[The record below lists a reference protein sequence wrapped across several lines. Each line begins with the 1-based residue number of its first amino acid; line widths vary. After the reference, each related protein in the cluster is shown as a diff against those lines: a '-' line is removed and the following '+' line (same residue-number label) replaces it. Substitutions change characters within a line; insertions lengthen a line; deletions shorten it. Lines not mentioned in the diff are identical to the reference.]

1 MPNRDGVASAAP
13 EVATRRRP
21 PESGE
26 VERDREQM
34 LAVVAHDLRTPLSAI
49 SISAHV
55 LRARFGETK
64 ELGTIVRACG
74 RAMQLIDDLLLASKL
89 GNRALPFRL
98 APTDLHFLL
107 EHVAEEHAPI
117 ACVAQVNI
125 EVEAPPGLRILADP
139 ERLLQMLSN
148 LIVNA
153 LKFTKRG
160 GRVRLVAET
169 RGERV
174 ALIVADDGEGIPP
187 SQLPQVFERYWRGSS
202 SPASGA
208 GLGLFIAKEIAEA
221 HEGSITV
228 ESQLGVG
235 TKFTVLLPQLTI

>member
-1 MPNRDGVASAAP
+1 MPNRDGVASPLP
-13 EVATRRRP
+13 EAATRRRP
-21 PESGE
+21 SPEERGE
-26 VERDREQM
+26 GEGEQL

-55 LRARFGETK
+55 LRARFGDTK
-64 ELGTIVRACG
+64 ELGTIVRACS

-98 APTDLHFLL
+98 TPTDLHFLL

-117 ACVAQVNI
+117 ACVAQVGI
-125 EVEAPPGLRILADP
+125 EVAAPPALRILADP

-169 RGERV
+169 RGDQV
-174 ALIVADDGEGIPP
+174 ALIVADDGEGIPA
-187 SQLPQVFERYWRGSS
+187 SHLPQVFERYWRGAT

-221 HEGSITV
+221 HGGSISV
-228 ESQLGVG
+228 ESRVGVG
-235 TKFTVLLPQLTI
+235 TTFTVLLPKLQI